1 MAPRRDRS
9 GPRSTPGLAALVTRR
24 HQALREQVEAAHS
37 GKVEGVHQARVA
49 SRRLREVVPVLGTGL
64 GEVATKRLGKDLRR
78 LTRALG
84 PVRELDV
91 AAGMIEEMALD
102 HADVDRLRAA
112 WLHQIERDRKAPV
125 RALHKALAPRRRDK
139 LDQELEAFAAERAA
153 SDDATWRD
161 SLARRLTD
169 RALELRTRIARTG
182 TLYRPEPLHDVR
194 IATKKLRYVLEITA
208 ETGLLRL
215 ARPLRTLKSAQESL
229 GRLHDLD
236 VLFTLLHGVP
246 GASPGQPFQHAAAA
260 VVGTLERQSRRL
272 HARYLRARPALE
284 RVTAQTLEAV
294 VPRVQPPRPE
304 AEETTDGD

>member
-1 MAPRRDRS
+1 MVSRRDRAGS
-9 GPRSTPGLAALVTRR
+9 RPMPDLSSLITRR
-24 HQALREQVEAAHS
+24 HEALRAQVVAAHG
-37 GKVEGVHQARVA
+37 GKVDGVHQARVA
-49 SRRLREVVPVLGTGL
+49 SRRLREVVPVLGNGL
-64 GEVATKRLGKDLRR
+64 DAIDVDKLGKGLRR

-91 AAGMIEEMALD
+91 AAGMIEELTLD

-112 WLHQIERDRKAPV
+112 WLRQIERDREGPV
-125 RALHKALAPRRRDK
+125 EDLDKALAPNRRDK
-139 LDQELEAFAAERAA
+139 LDRALQAFAAARASSA
-153 SDDATWRD
+153 DLQWRTA
-161 SLARRLTD
+161 LADRLTE

-208 ETGLLRL
+208 EAGLARL
-215 ARPLRTLKSAQESL
+215 ARPLRTLKSTQESL

-246 GASPGQPFQHAAAA
+246 GAGPGEPFQHAAAE

-284 RVTAQTLEAV
+284 RVTLQTLDTV
-294 VPRVQPPRPE
+294 VPLVHLPRPE
-304 AEETTDGD
+304 SEGMPNGN